1 MTDNTCVNSWNLII
15 MCSSYICTSAVTP
28 LKAKQIL
35 DASLQDGSLPLGYLK
50 TMAVGVARSGKTL
63 SKKHIFKMK
72 CDPNCSIS
80 TGILESP
87 VFAFRSVSLEMINAS
102 SSVKGFQPLKF
113 NDINQVL
120 AHKLRMGMLR
130 GRVAE
135 VAEDI
140 VKTASEGSSSSS
152 LSEGIAASS
161 VTSPSGDSAASK
173 AVVSAVCDA
182 SRARAEAEAEPKS
195 RQEEEGSDYEDQEEE
210 EEEELYKLQVI
221 LYFDSGGQ
229 PQYHELVPALSH
241 NVSLV
246 QIFIKLNER
255 LDALCIHAF
264 TDEEGKWFREMCSS
278 LLTNEQMV
286 LQLVHT
292 MMCKPL
298 ADSNKGIRT
307 MFMIIGTHRDLIL
320 ECNETLAE
328 KNERLASLLLPALD
342 EVLIMNG
349 NDIIFDVNAM
359 SPDEYDEKRFDL
371 IREKVSDLSVAL
383 QRDTP
388 MASLMLLNDV
398 MRHGEECRKRALSM
412 EECQAIAGRLKMDRQ
427 GLQAALFHYNQ
438 MSLFMYIPSIL
449 PNTVFLDP
457 QMPLDSVNR
466 LVQYSFRVGEGAIS
480 GLTPME
486 LRQWEEGVVT
496 SDRLKR
502 EEFSSCFVSGLFEV
516 DDALKLFLSLYIV
529 ARLNESE
536 FIVPAMLQTVS
547 LQDMKRYIP
556 TTSSHVSSLLLHFH
570 KSRIANGVF
579 CSTHACMRSK
589 YRWTTCYTFDKL
601 KRMKVPACLF
611 RNAVRLQHP
620 SKSIEL
626 TFFHAQKHFEVY
638 LDCPEAELPS
648 ICPEVREMLLD
659 AVDSA
664 ANAFRYTNS
673 RATIAFQCPC
683 DPDDIHTATLNEP
696 GSNLKCSLTGKFSR
710 CGLTDAQKMWLGPY
724 TAPGKDDIFILAYTY
739 IHIIQLHMLTLYIVI

>member
-1 MTDNTCVNSWNLII
+1 MCKQLEHNYYVFII
-15 MCSSYICTSAVTP
+15 MYICTSAVTP

-72 CDPNCSIS
+72 CDPNCSVS

-87 VFAFRSVSLEMINAS
+87 VFAFRSISLEMINAS

-120 AHKLRMGMLR
+120 AHKLRTGMLR

-152 LSEGIAASS
+152 PSEGIAASS
-161 VTSPSGDSAASK
+161 VASPSGDSAASK

-182 SRARAEAEAEPKS
+182 SRAEAE
-195 RQEEEGSDYEDQEEE
+195 EEEDSDYEAE

-264 TDEEGKWFREMCSS
+264 TDEEGKWFRERCSS
-278 LLTNEQMV
+278 LLTNEEMV

-292 MMCKPL
+292 MICKPL

-307 MFMIIGTHRDLIL
+307 MFMIIGTHRDLIHK
-320 ECNETLAE
+320 CNETLAE

-388 MASLMLLNDV
+388 MSSLMLLNDV

-466 LVQYSFRVGEGAIS
+466 LVQYSFRVGEGAVT
-480 GLTPME
+480 GLTPTE

-556 TTSSHVSSLLLHFH
+556 TTGSHVSSLLLHFH

-724 TAPGKDDIFILAYTY
+724 IAPGKDDTTGVS
-739 IHIIQLHMLTLYIVI
+739 TLSTTPSKMGE

>member
-1 MTDNTCVNSWNLII
+1 MTDNICVNSWNIII
-15 MCSSYICTSAVTP
+15 MCSLYICTSAVTP

-72 CDPNCSIS
+72 CDPKKCPIS

-152 LSEGIAASS
+152 PSEGIAASS
-161 VTSPSGDSAASK
+161 VASPSGDSAASK

-182 SRARAEAEAEPKS
+182 SRDRA
-195 RQEEEGSDYEDQEEE
+195 E

-229 PQYHELVPALSH
+229 PQYHELVPAISH

-307 MFMIIGTHRDLIL
+307 MFMIIGTHRDLIDK
-320 ECNETLAE
+320 CNETLAE
-328 KNERLASLLLPALD
+328 KNKRLASLLRPALD

-349 NDIIFDVNAM
+349 EGIIFDVNAM

-388 MASLMLLNDV
+388 MSSLMLLNDV
-398 MRHGEECRKRALSM
+398 MRHGEECQKKALSM

-466 LVQYSFRVGEGAIS
+466 LVQYSFRVGEGAIP
-480 GLTPME
+480 GLTANE
-486 LRQWEEGVVT
+486 CRLWKEGVVT
-496 SDRLKR
+496 SNRLKR
-502 EEFSSCFVSGLFEV
+502 VEFSSCFVSGLFEV
-516 DDALKLFLSLYIV
+516 DDALKFFLSLYIV
-529 ARLNESE
+529 ARLNETE
-536 FIVPAMLQTVS
+536 FIMPAMLHTVS

-589 YRWTTCYTFDKL
+589 YGWTTCYKL
-601 KRMKVPACLF
+601 DRERMAVPACLF

-626 TFFHAQKHFEVY
+626 TFFHTQKHFEVY
-638 LDCPEAELPS
+638 LDCPEVELPS

-683 DPDDIHTATLNEP
+683 DPDDIHTATINEP
-696 GSNLKCSLTGKFSR
+696 DSNLKCSLTGKFSR

-724 TAPGKDDIFILAYTY
+724 TALGKDDIFILAYTY
-739 IHIIQLHMLTLYIVI
+739 IHIIATHVNTIYSDMICSLHCVLSLNRIKTSQ

>member
-1 MTDNTCVNSWNLII
+1 MNIQ
-15 MCSSYICTSAVTP
+15 
-28 LKAKQIL
+28 KKQKEL
-35 DASLQDGSLPLGYLK
+35 
-50 TMAVGVARSGKTL
+50 
-63 SKKHIFKMK
+63 
-72 CDPNCSIS
+72 
-80 TGILESP
+80 
-87 VFAFRSVSLEMINAS
+87 FR
-102 SSVKGFQPLKF
+102 
-113 NDINQVL
+113 
-120 AHKLRMGMLR
+120 
-130 GRVAE
+130 
-135 VAEDI
+135 
-140 VKTASEGSSSSS
+140 
-152 LSEGIAASS
+152 
-161 VTSPSGDSAASK
+161 
-173 AVVSAVCDA
+173 
-182 SRARAEAEAEPKS
+182 
-195 RQEEEGSDYEDQEEE
+195 
-210 EEEELYKLQVI
+210 LQVI

-229 PQYHELVPALSH
+229 PQYHELVPAVSH

-264 TDEEGKWFREMCSS
+264 TDKEGMWFRERCSS

-307 MFMIIGTHRDLIL
+307 MFMIIGTHRDLIH
-320 ECNETLAE
+320 ECDETLVE

-349 NDIIFDVNAM
+349 DDIIFDVNAM

-383 QRDTP
+383 LRDTP
-388 MASLMLLNDV
+388 IASLMLLNDI
-398 MRHGEECRKRALSM
+398 MKHREEFRKRVLSM
-412 EECQAIAGRLKMDRQ
+412 EDCESIAVKLKMNRQ

-438 MSLFMYIPSIL
+438 MSLFMYTPSIL
-449 PNTVFLDP
+449 PNTVFIDP
-457 QMPLDSVNR
+457 QMPLDSVNQ
-466 LVQYSFRVGEGAIS
+466 LVQYSFHVGEGSIP
-480 GLTPME
+480 GLTAHE
-486 LRQWEEGVVT
+486 RQQWKEGVVT
-496 SDRLKR
+496 SEMLKAKK
-502 EEFSSCFVSGLFEV
+502 FSSCFVSGLFEA
-516 DDALKLFLSLYIV
+516 DDALKFFLSLYIV
-529 ARLNESE
+529 SRLNESE
-536 FIVPAMLQTVS
+536 FIMPAMLQTVS
-547 LQDMKRYIP
+547 LHDMKQYIP

-589 YRWTTCYTFDKL
+589 YGWTTCYTLDK
-601 KRMKVPACLF
+601 KRRKVPACLF

-620 SKSIEL
+620 SKPIKL

-664 ANAFRYTNS
+664 ANAFRYKNS

-683 DPDDIHTATLNEP
+683 KVLDEIHTATLSEP
-696 GSNLKCSLTGKFSR
+696 GSNLICTLTEEISST
-710 CGLTDAQKMWLGPY
+710 GLTAAQKIWLGP
-724 TAPGKDDIFILAYTY
+724 GNDDTI
-739 IHIIQLHMLTLYIVI
+739 